1 MSSILAAMRQQKT
14 RYNSPSPVQQTMP
27 AATAERSLL
36 TGLAIVVV
44 GLAVGVAGFYALGP
58 DSTAKVPGNAESGN
72 LIIGAP
78 QQLKLVNLPEAAA
91 KPSAEAQR
99 TVERNEP
106 QPVRSQQS
114 NSTPTA
120 TSQPATEAL
129 DLDSVSPEL
138 LAAFEEALAAT
149 ADSSAQ
155 TQDPSVLPLLGEL
168 PERFQAQVPF
178 FSYDAHNYVSDV
190 SRRFLI
196 LGGQRLYEGDYFD
209 DLQVIRIE
217 PQYAVLAINRQA
229 FRQTAL
235 EDWTGNR

>member
-14 RYNSPSPVQQTMP
+14 RYHSPSPVQQTMP
-27 AATAERSLL
+27 ESTAERSLL

-44 GLAVGVAGFYALGP
+44 GLAAGVAGFYALGP
-58 DSTAKVPGNAESGN
+58 DSTPTASGN
-72 LIIGAP
+72 TEPDNLVIGAP
-78 QQLKLVNLPEAAA
+78 QQLQLVSLPEAAVA
-91 KPSAEAQR
+91 PSVDAQR
-99 TVERNEP
+99 TAEINEL
-106 QPVRSQQS
+106 QPARAQQS
-114 NSTPTA
+114 NATP
-120 TSQPATEAL
+120 TSQPAAEAL

-138 LAAFEEALAAT
+138 LAAFEDALAAT
-149 ADSSAQ
+149 ADSSVQ

-168 PERFQAQVPF
+168 PERFQAQVPY

-209 DLQVIRIE
+209 DLQVVRIE